1 MKRLRDQGLP
11 AKHLNTVFQ
20 AIISHLLY
28 AIPSWGCYLTAELTG
43 KIDAFLRRAHHYGFA
58 ANIQTVSELLDKGA
72 QDLFKKL
79 QSHDHCLNNILP
91 EEKSLGLALRPRGH
105 RFQLPSC
112 VFKDFK
118 LSFINHCLF
127 KYR

>member
-1 MKRLRDQGLP
+1 MRACYWMK
-11 AKHLNTVFQ
+11 
-20 AIISHLLY
+20 SCLLY

-43 KIDAFLRRAHHYGFA
+43 KIDAFLRTAHRYGFA
-58 ANIQTVSELLDKGA
+58 ANIQTVSELFDKAA

-79 QSHDHCLNNILP
+79 QSHDHCLNSILP

-112 VFKDFK
+112 F
-118 LSFINHCLF
+118 
-127 KYR
+127 